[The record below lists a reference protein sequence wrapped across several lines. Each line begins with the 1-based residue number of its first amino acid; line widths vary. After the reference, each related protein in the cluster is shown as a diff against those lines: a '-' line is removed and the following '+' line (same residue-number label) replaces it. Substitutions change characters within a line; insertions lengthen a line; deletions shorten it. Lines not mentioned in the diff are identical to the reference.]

1 MIPHQRQQFYRINRK
16 GIDKMK
22 LERSEKQTLLYL
34 TIAAFF
40 NGFVMSSFHIHDIIA
55 KKALHAVDWQVT
67 ILVMLWPITN
77 LLSIWWGKILE
88 HSNSLSK
95 YFVLTAFV
103 GRLTLILMFFVK
115 NYYQYLGIFIIVF
128 SFNAL
133 ISPAQNS
140 IYQSNLRPQIRG
152 KYFGLLASLVTLIT
166 VVFSYIAG
174 KVMDINED
182 YYRYIFVLVGIF
194 GCISSLWLSM
204 IKLKKK
210 AITEKAFLNL
220 KHLMITPIK
229 RSFEV
234 LKKNKDFSEF
244 QLSYFIYGTAF
255 MLLMPAI
262 PKFLVENLQMDYSQ
276 TFFAKGVISQI
287 GILFLAP
294 IAGKLFDRKN
304 PVYFS
309 AVTFAVLGLY
319 PLMLLIS
326 YLFLS
331 ASYVNLLVYF
341 AFFIYGVGM
350 SGIVISWNISS
361 IYFAGDEDAS
371 MFQSVHVTLTGM
383 RGIFAPF
390 LGLFIM
396 KTVGIPAVFVT
407 AVLLFYTASVLSY
420 RHYHKMDKK
429 KMPISGKKIRSYFK
443 RYIP

>member
-1 MIPHQRQQFYRINRK
+1 
-16 GIDKMK
+16 MK
-22 LERSEKQTLLYL
+22 LERTEKQTLLYL

-40 NGFVMSSFHIHDIIA
+40 NGFVMSSFHVHDIIA

-88 HSNSLSK
+88 HSHSLKK
-95 YFVLTAFV
+95 YFVITAFV
-103 GRLTLILMFFVK
+103 GRLSLILMLFVN
-115 NYYQYLGIFIIVF
+115 NYYQYLGIFILVF

-140 IYQSNLRPQIRG
+140 IYQTNLRPQIRG
-152 KYFGLLASLVTLIT
+152 KYFGLLASLVTLIM
-166 VVFSYIAG
+166 VVFSYISG
-174 KVMDINED
+174 KLMDVNED
-182 YYRYIFVLVGIF
+182 YFRYIFAMVGVF
-194 GCISSLWLSM
+194 GCVSSLWMSM

-210 AITEKAFLNL
+210 TITEKAFLNL
-220 KHLMITPIK
+220 KHLIVTPVK

-244 QLSYFIYGTAF
+244 QLSYLIYGSAF
-255 MLLMPAI
+255 MMLMPAI
-262 PKFLVENLQMDYSQ
+262 PKYLVENLKMDYTQ
-276 TFFAKGVISQI
+276 TFLAKGVISQL

-294 IAGKLFDRKN
+294 LAGKVFDRKN

-309 AVTFAVLGLY
+309 AITFAVLGLY

-326 YLFLS
+326 HLFLG
-331 ASYVNLLVYF
+331 ASYVNYLVYF
-341 AFFIYGVGM
+341 AFFIYGIGM
-350 SGIVISWNISS
+350 SGIVISWDISS

-371 MFQSVHVTLTGM
+371 MFQSVHVTLTGL

-390 LGLFIM
+390 LGFFILR
-396 KTVGIPAVFVT
+396 VFGIPAVFIT
-407 AVLLFYTASVLSY
+407 AVILFYTASVLSY
-420 RHYHKMDKK
+420 RHYHRMDKK
-429 KMPISGKKIRSYFK
+429 KMPFSGKKIRSYFR